1 MNFST
6 LLGFLASIAILV
18 SAVVSSTNEFG
29 IFLDLHAALIVIGG
43 TGAATLICFS
53 LTKIFNLFKVF
64 ILRILGARKRDYM
77 ALIDEIILLSTARN
91 RGMQQFEAAV
101 PKVRD
106 LFLKDA
112 AEVLFWVES
121 EVPASQLR
129 DLLETRAQTQF
140 EHYMDEAN
148 VFRTIAKF
156 PPAFGLMGTTFS
168 MIILLRSLG
177 SQSGQSAIGPAMA
190 LGLVA
195 TLYGVALTN
204 LLFIP
209 IAENLTKQTKED
221 LTSRRMVVEGIMA
234 IHDRMPTKFIEEKVK
249 SFLLPGDRARKK
261 TSNIPSRA

>member
-6 LLGFLASIAILV
+6 LLGFLASIAVLL
-18 SAVVSSTNEFG
+18 SAVITSTDEFR
-29 IFLDLHAALIVIGG
+29 IFFDVHAALIVLGG

-53 LTKIFNLFKVF
+53 LPKILNLFKVF
-64 ILRILGARKRDYM
+64 LLRILGANKRDYL
-77 ALIDEIILLSTARN
+77 ALVDEIVVLSQARN

-101 PKVRD
+101 PKIRD

-121 EVPASQLR
+121 EVPPSHLR
-129 DLLETRAQTQF
+129 DLLETRAQTHF
-140 EHYMDEAN
+140 EQYMDEAN
-148 VFRTIAKF
+148 IFRTIAKF
-156 PPAFGLMGTTFS
+156 PPAFGLLGTTFS

-177 SQSGQSAIGPAMA
+177 SQTGQSAIGPAMA

-204 LLFIP
+204 FLFVP

-221 LTSRRMVVEGIMA
+221 LVSRRMVIEGIMA

-249 SFLLPGDRARKK
+249 SFLLPGDRVRKTGATK
-261 TSNIPSRA
+261 TAKA